1 MAFLS
6 EIYLYPV
13 KSLGGFQVQSWPLVK
28 TGLRYDR
35 QWMLVDEN
43 GLFLSQRRLPKMALI
58 ATEIKDQ
65 QLWLS
70 AAGQSPIAVGLEQT
84 DNEDIPVQ
92 VWDDEC
98 LAMGVCQQVDHWL
111 SEFLQH
117 PCRLVYFPEQR
128 VRQVDQ
134 NFAMASDQTAFS
146 DGFPLLIVSK
156 ASLAAFNQAADL
168 AITMQRFRP
177 NLVIDDCAAYAEDSW
192 RQISI
197 AEIGLRLPKPCS
209 RCAVPGIN
217 PETAVAEKAVLA
229 SLAKLRQSQNKVYFG
244 QNALH
249 NQTGILSVGDAVTIH
264 QSGTAI
270 IE

>member
-58 ATEIKDQ
+58 ATQIKDQ

-70 AAGQSPIAVGLEQT
+70 AAGQSPIAVGLDQT
-84 DNEDIPVQ
+84 NGEDIPVQ
-92 VWDDEC
+92 VWEDDC
-98 LAMGVCQQVDHWL
+98 LAVGVSEQVDQWL

-117 PCRLVYFPEQR
+117 RCRLVYFPEHR

-134 NFAMASDQTAFS
+134 NYAITSDQTAFS

-156 ASLAAFNQAADL
+156 ASLTAFNQAANL
-168 AITMQRFRP
+168 NISMQRFRP

-192 RQISI
+192 RQISLG
-197 AEIGLRLPKPCS
+197 EIGLRLPKPCS

-217 PETAVAEKAVLA
+217 PDTAIAEKAVLA
-229 SLAKLRQSQNKVYFG
+229 SLAQLRQSQNKIYFG

-249 NQTGILSVGDAVTIH
+249 NQPGILTVGDKLTVH
-264 QSGTAI
+264 QSGDAI
-270 IE
+270 I